1 LGAAADGEDEEPD
14 EPDEP
19 DELHPAATRPAQTI
33 ASTGNRQGRLLPPAA
48 LASEIMFMRALRRG
62 NGTMLPKIATCDCA
76 AQEDLTSR
84 SRNEDR
90 PDR

>member
-14 EPDEP
+14 DEP
-19 DELHPAATRPAQTI
+19 DEEPHPAATRPAQAI
-33 ASTGNRQGRLLPPAA
+33 ASTGKRQGRRLPPAA
-48 LASEIMFMRALRRG
+48 LVRESMFVRALRRG
-62 NGTMLPKIATCDCA
+62 NGTMLPKIATSDCA

>member
-1 LGAAADGEDEEPD
+1 LGAAADGDDD

-19 DELHPAATRPAQTI
+19 DGDEELHPAATRPAQTI
-33 ASTGNRQGRLLPPAA
+33 VSTGSRQGRLLPPAA
-48 LASEIMFMRALRRG
+48 LACESMFVRALRRG
-62 NGTMLPKIATCDCA
+62 KGTMLPKIATCDCA

>member
-14 EPDEP
+14 DEP
-19 DELHPAATRPAQTI
+19 DDEELHPAATRPAQTI
-33 ASTGNRQGRLLPPAA
+33 ASTGNRQGRLLPAAA
-48 LASEIMFMRALRRG
+48 LACEIMLMRALRRG
-62 NGTMLPKIATCDCA
+62 NGTMPSKIATYDCA